1 VAKERLV
8 VSVSETAAW
17 GFGRRRLTEA
27 GVGTEYTVCE
37 MSPARLSFVIENNAL
52 VSLMTVLANP
62 GPLSPACRKATSSL
76 FPQGARPEFILV
88 QPLYVGVTHL
98 KPRDATDGAL
108 DAILV
113 RKVDWLNRYGLAA
126 GSVPP
131 R

>member
-27 GVGTEYTVCE
+27 GVGTECTVCE

-52 VSLMTVLANP
+52 VSLLRVFANP
-62 GPLSPACRKATSSL
+62 GPLSPACREDEDNDAPVGEATSSS
-76 FPQGARPEFILV
+76 FPQRARPEFILV

-113 RKVDWLNRYGLAA
+113 RKVDW
-126 GSVPP
+126 
-131 R
+131 